1 MFIKLLLMS
10 PWFQKHYRKMLIGAV
25 RVICN
30 LYSSTRLHL
39 FLFRDDQEVCKERNI
54 CKIYEILIK
63 HDDSPFISLI
73 V

>member
-1 MFIKLLLMS
+1 
-10 PWFQKHYRKMLIGAV
+10 MLIGAV